1 MAKFDIP
8 TFEIPTEATRPLYA
22 GCRRHRPR
30 RRLRPRRRRRPAEAA
45 RRRPE
50 GRADPHHGLD
60 FEPKALRDQAIV
72 VVTTQIDALS
82 KDAKAR
88 REAIEARVAELQAE
102 AAGIPATVTA
112 TYADLAK
119 RGEVLVGRIRTQ
131 ESTKATA
138 TAAKTTTAKA
148 KTTKTQATKAA
159 KKTTT
164 TAKKSTKST
173 AKKATSTAKKTST
186 APKSSAKATT
196 TAAKKTASSRCRRD
210 DRRRRE
216 GRRLNETEP
225 AGRRPLRVAALIAF
239 GVRASPALDAVS
251 P

>member
-1 MAKFDIP
+1 MAKIPTFDLP

-22 GCRRHRPR
+22 
-30 RRLRPRRRRRPAEAA
+30 AA
-45 RRRPE
+45 GATDLVVGFVRDAF
-50 GRADPHHGLD
+50 ADLQKQLAD
-60 FEPKALRDQAIV
+60 VQKDVQTRITSIELEPKALRDQAIV

-88 REAIEARVAELQAE
+88 REAIEARVADLQAE
-102 AAGIPATVTA
+102 ANS

-119 RGEVLVGRIRTQ
+119 RGETLVGRIRTQ

-164 TAKKSTKST
+164 TAKKATKST
-173 AKKATSTAKKTST
+173 AKKTTSTAKKTST
-186 APKSSAKATT
+186 APKSSAKATV
-196 TAAKKTASSRCRRD
+196 TAAEKTA
-210 DRRRRE
+210 
-216 GRRLNETEP
+216 
-225 AGRRPLRVAALIAF
+225 AAA
-239 GVRASPALDAVS
+239 VDATTDAAAKIGD
-251 P
+251 